1 MPRRTFITVVAAVA
15 FAVFGLSTLAG
26 CKIPGR
32 SDDKPAGGS
41 GAKPAASGSPGV
53 DSGSS
58 LPDICTLL
66 TKDEVADLTGHSVTQ
81 MSNEGGNSSNAR
93 YCQWQ
98 LTEGQLN
105 VEVDIETREGF
116 DVRNQQSTPVDGIGE
131 TAYSLA
137 GHLYVYQAGKVV
149 DVYATPSTS
158 DSANLTVEKNTA
170 AKILP
175 KVAQ

>member
-1 MPRRTFITVVAAVA
+1 MPRPTFTTVVAAVA
-15 FAVFGLSTLAG
+15 IAVFGLSTLAG

-32 SDDKPAGGS
+32 SDDK
-41 GAKPAASGSPGV
+41 AKSASPGT

-66 TKDEVADLTGHSVTQ
+66 TKDEVAELTGHSVTQ

-105 VEVDIETREGF
+105 VEVDIETRDGF
-116 DVRNQQSTPVDGIGE
+116 DVRNQQATPVDGIGE
-131 TAYSLA
+131 AAYSLS
-137 GHLYVYQAGKVV
+137 GHLYVFQSGKVV

-175 KVAQ
+175 KVTQ